1 MPHAVALAKAF
12 GAKLTVLHALEPPN
26 DQPGTTQ
33 TDPLGWEVQRS
44 EARRHLAA
52 VESEH
57 TTTDLP
63 VGTEV
68 LEGRP
73 AEEIRSWVACHGV
86 DLTVLASHG
95 TSGWTEWNLAST
107 ARKLIE
113 GTPGSIFLVPAW
125 SVQEPPKR
133 EITYQRILVP
143 LDGSSRAEGVLP
155 AALSLARAHG
165 AELVLLHVV
174 PMPER
179 ACPCPLD
186 TDEYDLEQRF
196 VDRNTRAA
204 EIYLENVRKRLTDDS
219 AQARTLVVADGDVR
233 DEIMRRV
240 AGDHVDLIV
249 LSGHGRGGRSEV
261 PFGSVASFLLEHT
274 IVPLLVIRES
284 TEHVD
289 AMAQRGRRRGG
300 GRLPYLATP

>member
-1 MPHAVALAKAF
+1 
-12 GAKLTVLHALEPPN
+12 
-26 DQPGTTQ
+26 
-33 TDPLGWEVQRS
+33 
-44 EARRHLAA
+44 
-52 VESEH
+52 
-57 TTTDLP
+57 
-63 VGTEV
+63 
-68 LEGRP
+68 
-73 AEEIRSWVACHGV
+73 
-86 DLTVLASHG
+86 
-95 TSGWTEWNLAST
+95 
-107 ARKLIE
+107 
-113 GTPGSIFLVPAW
+113 VPAW

-284 TEHVD
+284 SQHVD
-289 AMAQRGRRRGG
+289 STAQRGRRRGG